1 MSAPRT
7 MFWLTPEER
16 DALGLEPDAALVE
29 IDRDKSS
36 QGEHF
41 QSSKFSSLDG
51 ARDGLPG
58 LSMSGEPVSPVRLA
72 KLEQHLPGAQLVR
85 WSRDCD
91 VLMLLMK
98 SHVDIVFAGECK
110 WSSRACLLIDA
121 RVRPAHAVWS
131 HGEQRF
137 LLRFNRGEVT
147 LFKATLASIPAPDIA
162 SFLGQ
167 AVAQQWLVELAM
179 GMAQSPSPFQRAAAA
194 GVLARLWSS
203 PDKTGRLRT
212 REWLSAGHADPTA
225 AAVRWVQDL
234 GHERRELIESSA
246 LRELD
251 ALERSLDG
259 LIDIALEDPDAAN
272 AIGRSWLH
280 RRDDLQS
287 VLFLLRRA
295 DAGGALA
302 RAVVKL
308 DEHAARH
315 QELWRLFELHADER
329 LRAISWQEPDAWWGL
344 LFV

>member
-7 MFWLTPEER
+7 MFWLTPEDG
-16 DALGLEPDAALVE
+16 DALSLEPDALLVE
-29 IDRDKSS
+29 VDRDKST
-36 QGEHF
+36 QGEHS
-41 QSSKFSSLDG
+41 QSSKSFSSDG
-51 ARDGLPG
+51 PRDELPR
-58 LSMSGEPVSPVRLA
+58 LSMSGESFSPVRLE
-72 KLEQHLPGAQLVR
+72 KLEQYLSGAQLVR

-91 VLMLLMK
+91 VVMLSMK
-98 SHVDIVFAGECK
+98 SHVDIVFAGECS
-110 WSSRACLLIDA
+110 WLSQECLLIDA
-121 RVRPAHAVWS
+121 RTRPAHAVWS
-131 HGEQRF
+131 HGEQRC

-147 LFKATLASIPAPDIA
+147 LFKATLASIPAPDID

-167 AVAQQWLVELAM
+167 AGAQQWLVELAR
-179 GMAQSPSPFQRAAAA
+179 GMAQSQSSFQKAAAA

-212 REWLSAGHADPTA
+212 REWLSAGHEDPTA
-225 AAVRWVQDL
+225 AAVRWVQEL
-234 GHERRELIESSA
+234 GHERRELIESLA
-246 LRELD
+246 LRELN
-251 ALERSLDG
+251 ALERSLDD
-259 LIDIALEDPDAAN
+259 LIDVALEDPDAAN

-308 DEHAARH
+308 DERADRH
-315 QELWRLFELHADER
+315 QELWRLLELHADER

-344 LFV
+344 LIV